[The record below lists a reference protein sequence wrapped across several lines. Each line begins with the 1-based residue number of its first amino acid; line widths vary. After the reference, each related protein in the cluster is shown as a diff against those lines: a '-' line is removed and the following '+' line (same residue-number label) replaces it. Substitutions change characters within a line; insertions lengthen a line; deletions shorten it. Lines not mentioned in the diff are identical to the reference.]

1 MELVFV
7 KTVLQGE
14 DVLCR
19 PREPKEGQDQLMI
32 KTLCGGMY
40 WDLLD
45 PVTCAST
52 DVFVVV
58 FFRSQLVLPKSG
70 ATERKYCF
78 LSQIYR
84 CGDAIFRYKMID
96 ESSPVLSKL
105 TSQQEA
111 PRRGKLHLPP
121 SQPEDVLANK
131 NTEVPPAPS

>member
-1 MELVFV
+1 MISFPSELDSQEMFWVLIPDWTKDGTLQLPSHLEVELVFL
-7 KTVLQGE
+7 KTVAKGE

-19 PREPKEGQDQLMI
+19 LREPKEGQDQLMI

-84 CGDAIFRYKMID
+84 CGDSIFR
-96 ESSPVLSKL
+96 
-105 TSQQEA
+105 
-111 PRRGKLHLPP
+111 
-121 SQPEDVLANK
+121 
-131 NTEVPPAPS
+131 